1 MANIVRGVVDGI
13 DVRKANNTHDEQA
26 KGHGQNRLENGAQ
39 VFTDNR
45 QIGGVRL
52 LHDGPPRK
60 TTRF

>member
-1 MANIVRGVVDGI
+1 MANIVRGVMDGI
-13 DVRKANNTHDEQA
+13 DVRKANNAHDEQA

-39 VFTDNR
+39 VSTDNR

-52 LHDGPPRK
+52 LHDGPPSK